1 MKKLNKKISII
12 ATALL
17 CVLCVAVGGCAAT
30 IVQNIQAEL
39 RPDFTVVI
47 DGTERTFKNV
57 NGEVVDPILYNGST
71 YLPIRAIGEIM
82 GKEVTWYED
91 QKRVE
96 LNDKKTT
103 VTDADNIVTGTSP
116 TAKPTPQNNQNTQQ
130 GAQPSTGI
138 TLDKAKEIALQK
150 AGLNAADVKFTEAKK
165 DFDDGREVYDIEFR
179 NGRTEYC
186 AEVLA
191 SDGTILSWE
200 VDND

>member
-1 MKKLNKKISII
+1 MYIMKKLNNKISIT
-12 ATALL
+12 AAALL

-39 RPDFTVVI
+39 RPDFTIVI
-47 DGTERTFKNV
+47 DGTEQTFKNV

-96 LNDKKTT
+96 LSDKKTT

-116 TAKPTPQNNQNTQQ
+116 TAKPAPQNNQNTQQ
-130 GAQPSTGI
+130 NADI

-179 NGRTEYC
+179 MGRTEYS

-191 SDGTILSWE
+191 SDGTIVSWE

>member
-1 MKKLNKKISII
+1 MKKLNNKISIT
-12 ATALL
+12 AAALL

-39 RPDFTVVI
+39 RPDFTIVI
-47 DGTERTFKNV
+47 DGTEQTFKNV

-96 LNDKKTT
+96 LSDKKTT

-116 TAKPTPQNNQNTQQ
+116 TAKPAPQNNQNTQQ
-130 GAQPSTGI
+130 NADI

-179 NGRTEYC
+179 MGRTEYS

-191 SDGTILSWE
+191 SDGTIVSWE